1 MRALS
6 TLKHTNGRQADVLE
20 AVKGHLNVNLE
31 NVPHFVQEEVV
42 LQTLVNLRNTFK
54 YHPHYK
60 NSQEL
65 QKEVSIIESFI
76 YFSRPWNNKGVS

>member
-1 MRALS
+1 MRTLSAL
-6 TLKHTNGRQADVLE
+6 RQTQTRQTDVLD

-31 NVPHFVQEEVV
+31 NVPLFVQEEVV

-65 QKEVSIIESFI
+65 QKEVSIIENFI
-76 YFSRPWNNKGVS
+76 DQLS